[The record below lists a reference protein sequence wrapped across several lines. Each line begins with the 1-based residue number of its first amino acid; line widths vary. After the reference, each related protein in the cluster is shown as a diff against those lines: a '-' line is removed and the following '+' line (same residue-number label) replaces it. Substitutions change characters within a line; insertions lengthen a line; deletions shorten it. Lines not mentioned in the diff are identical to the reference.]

1 MYLIEI
7 FLPLNDNDGRPFPKT
22 VFAALRQELTER
34 FGGVTTFNRAPASGT
49 NKSDEDVQKDDLI
62 IMEVMTETLDRP
74 WWSDLRKWME
84 TELRQDE
91 VLIRASGIEKL

>member
-7 FLPLNDNDGRPFPKT
+7 FMPLNDNDGRPFPKT
-22 VFAALRQELTER
+22 VFTALRQELTER

-49 NKSDEDVQKDDLI
+49 NKSDEDVQKDDII

-74 WWSDLRKWME
+74 WWSSLRKRIE
-84 TELRQDE
+84 AKLRQDE
-91 VLIRASGIEKL
+91 ILIRASDIEKL

>member
-22 VFAALRQELTER
+22 VFIALRQELTER

-49 NKSDEDVQKDDLI
+49 NKSDEDVQKDDII

-74 WWSDLRKWME
+74 WWSSLRKRIE
-84 TELRQDE
+84 AKLRQDE
-91 VLIRASGIEKL
+91 ILIRASDIEKL